1 MYIHMQ
7 LNTAYRELEFA
18 SLCINQ
24 MSELKFAVH
33 CPKWLLRGNVH
44 TSDHAPNP
52 KSKIPNPKSTG
63 WFDKEIERLAAD
75 EAPLGRLPGSDRPA
89 QEEVFDARPFWSS

>member
-44 TSDHAPNP
+44 TSDHAPQ
-52 KSKIPNPKSTG
+52 SKI
-63 WFDKEIERLAAD
+63 
-75 EAPLGRLPGSDRPA
+75 
-89 QEEVFDARPFWSS
+89 

>member
-1 MYIHMQ
+1 MQ

-33 CPKWLLRGNVH
+33 CPKWLLRVNVP

-52 KSKIPNPKSTG
+52 KSKIANPKLTG
-63 WFDKEIERLAAD
+63 WFDEEIERLAASKT
-75 EAPLGRLPGSDRPA
+75 PLGRLPGSDRPA
-89 QEEVFDARPFWSS
+89 QEEVFDTWAFRSR